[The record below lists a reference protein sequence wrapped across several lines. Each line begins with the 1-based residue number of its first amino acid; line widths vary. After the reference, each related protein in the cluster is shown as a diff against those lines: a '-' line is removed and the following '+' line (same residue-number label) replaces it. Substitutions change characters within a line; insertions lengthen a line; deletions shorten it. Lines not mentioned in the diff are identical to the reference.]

1 MFYLHSGFLL
11 RYSIDFICT
20 FAARRLTASSLR
32 RCISG
37 VPGQL
42 LVLSVLV
49 ALEGG
54 VGCGGWLRGSSV
66 LGPPPP

>member
-1 MFYLHSGFLL
+1 MKL
-11 RYSIDFICT
+11 YSIFLDGSSSLRISETICEEQYCT

-54 VGCGGWLRGSSV
+54 VGCGG
-66 LGPPPP
+66 